1 VLFSSAAEPDTGL
14 FISRAW
20 CEFEEDGVAEY
31 EIFALRYATHD
42 RTNLE
47 GGNPYPIV
55 VDVAA
60 MMESWSRLREL
71 ADSDA
76 HIVPGHDPLV
86 GERYPS
92 ATVGDEEATLLYERP
107 R

>member
-1 VLFSSAAEPDTGL
+1 M
-14 FISRAW
+14 
-20 CEFEEDGVAEY
+20 
-31 EIFALRYATHD
+31 
-42 RTNLE
+42 E

-86 GERYPS
+86 RERYPS
-92 ATVGDEEATLLYERP
+92 ATVGDEEVTLLHERP